1 MAMLNE
7 QPLERVT
14 DRLTLEFHGVFKR
27 EIVDRAVRDAHQTLL
42 ATARVTG
49 FISLLA
55 ERDARDCLRALAA
68 DHKPQVMSWA
78 QPR

>member
-1 MAMLNE
+1 MATLNE

-14 DRLTLEFHGVFKR
+14 DRLSVEFSGVFKR
-27 EIVDRAVRDAHQTLL
+27 EIVDRAVRDAHQRLL
-42 ATARVTG
+42 ATARVSG

-55 ERDARDCLRALAA
+55 ERDARDRLRALAA
-68 DHKPQVMSWA
+68 DHQEQVVSWA